1 MLLQKKF
8 FFPCSSFSTSLSLS
22 LSLSHFLCPFLF
34 STFSL
39 FLLKFFSFSSQI
51 FSVFLLNFFLC
62 CVRVSS
68 FPVWVWVWWV
78 IGVVNPSNEKRKRE
92 WSTWTRATIW
102 TKPKQ
107 SNPMVRTK
115 PRAAVSAL
123 WNFHGRASLALPP
136 NIIATIGNGPILNW
150 LDLMANTLLSSLDL
164 TTNPFLSSLW
174 VFFESLNW
182 VLRKKIKRKN
192 SGF

>member
-1 MLLQKKF
+1 MLLQKNF
-8 FFPCSSFSTSLSLS
+8 FFPALRSPPLSLS

-51 FSVFLLNFFLC
+51 FSVFLLKFFLC

-68 FPVWVWVWWV
+68 FPVWVWWV
-78 IGVVNPSNEKRKRE
+78 IGVVNPSDEKRKRE

-123 WNFHGRASLALPP
+123 WNFHGRPSLALPP
-136 NIIATIGNGPILNW
+136 NIITTIGNGPILNW